1 MPSKRKTESGN
12 REPLSENVGAYL
24 YNLRMLKN
32 VSRQDVADHL
42 TLSPHTIRNVENNEL
57 NVPQMRLK
65 LWLQFLDAMDH
76 YDQITSIMRT
86 RKTQRKFNYTNNNKA
101 NEHIDRIIDAYE
113 HNRLNDT
120 DLALL
125 RMVAPYEYNQSNIR
139 TDVTPE
145 TKDLDV
151 SVNSPVKINARNNK
165 RLLGVKKLTQMQTL
179 KQKSKPSRNPK
190 SVK

>member
-32 VSRQDVADHL
+32 VSRQDIADHL
-42 TLSPHTIRNVENNEL
+42 TLSAHTIRNIENNEC

-76 YDQITSIMRT
+76 YDQINSIMRT
-86 RKTQRKFNYTNNNKA
+86 RKTVRKFNYTTNNKA

-125 RMVAPYEYNQSNIR
+125 RMIAPYEYNQSNIKIEE
-139 TDVTPE
+139 TPE
-145 TKDLDV
+145 TKDLDT
-151 SVNSPVKINARNNK
+151 SVYHPAKTNVKNNK
-165 RLLGVKKLTQMQTL
+165 RNLGVKKLTTMQ
-179 KQKSKPSRNPK
+179 KQKQETRPSRNPK